1 MSAPPTDPVEVAPL
15 GPAAAVKSV
24 PTLILLSSTLF
35 TAEGAIVR
43 RTTSVDE
50 PPTCRPALAP
60 PIVYMAGADHSSPL
74 KFLPLRQVIGPRPP
88 LPPTPTA
95 NFFTPG
101 KTRMQFAVTSRLDG
115 TTLLPSIACNT
126 AVAFSMV
133 SSSLPLSAPHA
144 GRIEI
149 KSTSASN
156 QDTAVLIFKV
166 GIQHLFHCALWQ
178 NVPHTIYPTLS
189 VRSFFT
195 NFSYSFNLRGTAR
208 NKPPASRYAYL
219 ALARGS

>member
-35 TAEGAIVR
+35 TAEGVIIR

-50 PPTCRPALAP
+50 PPSCRPALAP
-60 PIVYMAGADHSSPL
+60 PMVYMAGADHSSPL

-101 KTRMQFAVTSRLDG
+101 KTRMQLAVTSRLGG
-115 TTLLPSIACNT
+115 TTLLSSIACNT
-126 AVAFSMV
+126 AVALSMA

-144 GRIEI
+144 GRVEI
-149 KSTSASN
+149 KSRGASN

-166 GIQHLFHCALWQ
+166 GIQRLFHCGTTCQKPRTQFLWLQ
-178 NVPHTIYPTLS
+178 EPPTTLAPECDREIKTSDWSSLVLQIAFATVPD
-189 VRSFFT
+189 
-195 NFSYSFNLRGTAR
+195 N
-208 NKPPASRYAYL
+208 
-219 ALARGS
+219 